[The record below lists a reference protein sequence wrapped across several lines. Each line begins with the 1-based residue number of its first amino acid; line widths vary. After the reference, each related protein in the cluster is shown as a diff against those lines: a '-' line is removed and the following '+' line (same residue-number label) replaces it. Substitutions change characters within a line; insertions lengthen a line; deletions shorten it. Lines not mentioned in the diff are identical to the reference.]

1 MKPARWGLMAGA
13 AAMAAII
20 LGSHQAQSA
29 DPVTIAVTAI
39 VDHPALEAVRDGV
52 RDELEAEGYSGTKL
66 NFIYESAQG
75 NPSTAAQIARKFV
88 GENPTVIVPI
98 STPSAQAVVAAT
110 QDIPVVFTAVTDPLD
125 AKLVSNME
133 KPGGNVTGM
142 SDQAPVGKQLALI
155 REILPDVKT
164 IGMPYNPGEANG
176 VALMK
181 LAKKEGE
188 ALGLKVI
195 EAPATKSSDVL
206 ATCQSLIGKVDA
218 IYVST
223 DNQIVSAFG
232 SVVKVGVDN
241 QIPVFAGDTNSVGRG
256 AIAAVGFDYY
266 DVGRQTGKIVV
277 RILKGEKP
285 GDISVQSVD
294 TVQLFVNPGAA
305 KAMGVTIPDAVM
317 QRAKQVVQ

>member
-1 MKPARWGLMAGA
+1 MMRARWGLMAGA
-13 AAMAAII
+13 AAQAAQI
-20 LGSHQAQSA
+20 LGSGPAQSA

-39 VDHPALEAVRDGV
+39 VDHPALNAVRDGV
-52 RDELEAEGYSGTKL
+52 RDELEAEGYSGAKL

-75 NPSTAAQIARKFV
+75 NPSTAAQIARKFI
-88 GENPTVIVPI
+88 GEDPAVIVPI

-125 AKLVSNME
+125 AKLITNME

-142 SDQAPVGKQLALI
+142 SDQAPVGKQLALM
-155 REILPDVKT
+155 REILPNVKT

-195 EAPATKSSDVL
+195 ESPATKSSDVL
-206 ATCQSLIGKVDA
+206 AACQSLIGKVDA

-241 QIPVFAGDTNSVGRG
+241 QIPVFAGDTSSVGRG
-256 AIAAVGFDYY
+256 AIAAIGFDYY

-285 GDISVQSVD
+285 GDIAVQSVD

>member
-1 MKPARWGLMAGA
+1 MKRSRWGLMAGA
-13 AAMAAII
+13 AALAALV
-20 LGSHQAQSA
+20 LGAYQVRAS
-29 DPVTIAVTAI
+29 DPVLIAVTAI
-39 VDHPALEAVRDGV
+39 VDHPALNAVRDGV
-52 RDELEAEGYSGTKL
+52 RDELEAEGYQGDGL
-66 NFIYESAQG
+66 NFVYESAQG

-88 GENPTVIVPI
+88 GENPAVIVPI

-125 AKLVSNME
+125 AKLVSNMQ

-142 SDQAPVGKQLALI
+142 SDLAPVGKQLALI
-155 REILPDVKT
+155 REILPNAKT

-176 VALMK
+176 VALMN
-181 LAKKEGE
+181 LAKKEGA
-188 ALGLKVI
+188 ALGFTVI
-195 EAPATKSSDVL
+195 EAPAVKSSDVMT
-206 ATCQSLIGKVDA
+206 AAQSLIGKVDA

-223 DNQIVSAFG
+223 DNQIVSAFA

-241 QIPVFAGDTNSVGRG
+241 QIPVFAGDTDSVSRG
-256 AIAAVGFDYY
+256 AIAAIGFDYY

-277 RILKGEKP
+277 RVLKGEKP
-285 GDISVQSVD
+285 GDIAVQGVD